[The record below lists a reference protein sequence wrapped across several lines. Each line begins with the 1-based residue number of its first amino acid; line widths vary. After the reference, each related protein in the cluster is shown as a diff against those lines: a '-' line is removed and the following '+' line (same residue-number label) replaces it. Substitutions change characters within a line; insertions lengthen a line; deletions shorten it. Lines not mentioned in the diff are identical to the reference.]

1 MASRRRFGRVR
12 RLPSGRYQARYQGPD
27 GVDRPAPSTFATK
40 TDAERWLARTEVEI
54 HDDHWRDPD
63 LGRASFGEY
72 ATAWIKERPGLRP
85 NTVQVY
91 QYMLARHL
99 MPSFGNRAVAD
110 IREAHVRRWRGELLD
125 SGASPATVAK
135 AYRLMKAI
143 MSTAVDD
150 GIVQR
155 NPCRVRG
162 AGQDRSPERPV
173 LSVGEVVALV
183 EVMPERYRAL
193 VLLAA
198 FGSLRWGE
206 LAALRRCDVD
216 VEHGTIRVERSLT
229 ELAGGGRLFG
239 PPKSA
244 AGKRVVVVPAVI
256 RPALAHH
263 LATFTASHPDALVFT
278 SPTGAPLRDGNFRRR
293 VWRPAL
299 TKAGLSETHF
309 HDLRHTGNTLTATA
323 GASLRELMDRMGHS
337 SPRAALIYLHG
348 SDARQRAIADGL
360 NRLVEGELRAG
371 IQGVQSGDGGAIGHV
386 AGTRATVRHRDSAR
400 LSGAVRGLTWD
411 FAWWAVLDLNQ

>member
-12 RLPSGRYQARYQGPD
+12 RLPSGRYQARYRGPD
-27 GVDRPAPSTFATK
+27 GVDRPAPVTFATK
-40 TDAERWLARTEVEI
+40 TDAERWLARVEVQI
-54 HDDHWRDPD
+54 DDDHWRDPD
-63 LGRASFGEY
+63 LGRVSFAEF
-72 ATAWIKERPGLRP
+72 AAAWIKERPGLRP

-91 QYMLARHL
+91 NYVLARHIE
-99 MPSFGNRAVAD
+99 PFFGNRAVAD

-125 SGASPATVAK
+125 SGVSAASVAK

-143 MSTAVDD
+143 MNTAVDD
-150 GIVQR
+150 GIVPR
-155 NPCRVRG
+155 NPCRIRG
-162 AGQDRSPERPV
+162 ASQDRSPERPV
-173 LSVGEVVALV
+173 LSVGEVVALAEAV
-183 EVMPERYRAL
+183 PARYRAL
-193 VLLAA
+193 ILLAT

-216 VEHGTIRVERSLT
+216 AIHGTVRVERSLT
-229 ELAGGGRLFG
+229 ELPGGGYLFG

-256 RPALAHH
+256 RPALADHI
-263 LATFTASHPDALVFT
+263 ATHTASQSDALVFT

-293 VWRPAL
+293 IWRPAL
-299 TKAGLSETHF
+299 AQAGLAATHF

-360 NRLVEGELRAG
+360 SKLVEGELRGHLPGSQDQARRR
-371 IQGVQSGDGGAIGHV
+371 DRARGGHASK
-386 AGTRATVRHRDSAR
+386 RARH
-400 LSGAVRGLTWD
+400 SGAS
-411 FAWWAVLDLNQ
+411 

>member
-1 MASRRRFGRVR
+1 MPADPVTYEYDRA
-12 RLPSGRYQARYQGPD
+12 ARD
-27 GVDRPAPSTFATK
+27 ALHFAT
-40 TDAERWLARTEVEI
+40 
-54 HDDHWRDPD
+54 
-63 LGRASFGEY
+63 
-72 ATAWIKERPGLRP
+72 LRP

-91 QYMLARHL
+91 QYLLARHL
-99 MPSFGNRAVAD
+99 LPSFGNRAVAD
-110 IREAHVRRWRGELLD
+110 IREAHVRRWRSELLD
-125 SGASPATVAK
+125 SGASPASVVK

-150 GIVQR
+150 GIMQQ

-206 LAALRRCDVD
+206 LAALSRCDID
-216 VEHGTIRVERSLT
+216 VEQGTVRVVRSLT
-229 ELAGGGRLFG
+229 ELAGGGRMFG

-244 AGKRVVVVPAVI
+244 AGNRVVVVPAVI
-256 RPALAHH
+256 GPALARHI
-263 LATFTASHPDALVFT
+263 ATFTAS
-278 SPTGAPLRDGNFRRR
+278 N
-293 VWRPAL
+293 
-299 TKAGLSETHF
+299 
-309 HDLRHTGNTLTATA
+309 TGNTLTATA
-323 GASLRELMDRMGHS
+323 GASLRELMDRMGHG

-360 NRLVEGELRAG
+360 SRLVEGELHGPDSRL
-371 IQGVQSGDGGAIGHV
+371 SEGGTASRS
-386 AGTRATVRHRDSAR
+386 GTRRTRKRRRMS
-400 LSGAVRGLTWD
+400 
-411 FAWWAVLDLNQ
+411 

>member
-1 MASRRRFGRVR
+1 
-12 RLPSGRYQARYQGPD
+12 
-27 GVDRPAPSTFATK
+27 VDRPAPSTFATK

-63 LGRASFGEY
+63 LGRTSFGEY
-72 ATAWIKERPGLRP
+72 AAAWIKERPGLRP

-91 QYMLARHL
+91 QYMLAGHL
-99 MPSFGNRAVAD
+99 QPFFGNRAVAD

-143 MSTAVDD
+143 MNTAVDD

-162 AGQDRSPERPV
+162 AGQDRSSERPV
-173 LSVGEVVALV
+173 LSVREVVALV

-206 LAALRRCDVD
+206 LAALRRRD
-216 VEHGTIRVERSLT
+216 VEAEQGTVRVERSLT

-239 PPKSA
+239 PPKSM
-244 AGKRVVVVPAVI
+244 AGKRVVVVPAVV

-263 LATFTASHPDALVFT
+263 LATFTASQADALVFT
-278 SPTGAPLRDGNFRRR
+278 SSMGAPLRDGKFRRR

-299 TKAGLSETHF
+299 AEAGLSETHF

-360 NRLVEGELRAG
+360 NRLVEGELRG
-371 IQGVQSGDGGAIGHV
+371 RVQGRSNRAAKHDRARGGH
-386 AGTRATVRHRDSAR
+386 AR
-400 LSGAVRGLTWD
+400 KGRPS
-411 FAWWAVLDLNQ
+411 

>member
-12 RLPSGRYQARYQGPD
+12 RLPSGRYQARYRGPD
-27 GVDRPAPSTFATK
+27 GVDRPARGTFATK
-40 TDAERWLARTEVEI
+40 TDAERWLARTEIEI
-54 HDDHWRDPD
+54 HDDHWQDPD
-63 LGRASFGEY
+63 LGRASFAEY

-85 NTVQVY
+85 NTIQTY
-91 QYMLARHL
+91 QYVLARHIQ
-99 MPSFGNRAVAD
+99 PSFGNRAVAD

-125 SGASPATVAK
+125 SGASAATVAK

-173 LSVGEVVALV
+173 LSVGEVVALA

-198 FGSLRWGE
+198 FSSLRWGE

-216 VEHGTIRVERSLT
+216 AEQGTIRVERSLT
-229 ELAGGGRLFG
+229 ELAGGGRMFG

-256 RPALAHH
+256 RPALARHM
-263 LATFTASHPDALVFT
+263 ATFTASQADALVFT
-278 SPTGAPLRDGNFRRR
+278 SPTGTPLRDGNFRRR
-293 VWRPAL
+293 VWGRAL
-299 TKAGLSETHF
+299 TKAGLSDTHF
-309 HDLRHTGNTLTATA
+309 HDLRHTGNTLTAIA

-360 NRLVEGELRAG
+360 SRLVEGELRG
-371 IQGVQSGDGGAIGHV
+371 RVQGRPKRARRRDRARGGHANNGEV
-386 AGTRATVRHRDSAR
+386 S
-400 LSGAVRGLTWD
+400 
-411 FAWWAVLDLNQ
+411 